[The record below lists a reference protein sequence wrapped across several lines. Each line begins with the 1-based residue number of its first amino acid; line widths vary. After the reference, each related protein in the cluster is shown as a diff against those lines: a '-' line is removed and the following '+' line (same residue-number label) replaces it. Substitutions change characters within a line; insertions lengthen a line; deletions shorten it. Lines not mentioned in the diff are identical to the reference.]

1 MPTFTVVTFGCQ
13 MNMHDSTRME
23 EVLRGA
29 GYGPAESVEDADVV
43 LLNTC
48 SVREKAEQKLRSEV
62 GRLGQLK
69 RRRPELVIGVAG
81 CVAQQEG
88 ERLLRALPQIDLII
102 GPDNIPELPRLLADL
117 DTGGLPQ
124 VRTVFD
130 VDAPSF
136 LAARPQ
142 PGHAGATAFVTVM
155 KGCNERCSYCI
166 VPHTRGPERYRPA
179 REIVEE
185 VATLVRAG
193 VREITLL
200 GQTVN
205 SYRDPEGTLPA
216 APCAGESRWRH
227 TRGSLA
233 RQDETEFPALL
244 YRIADAVPE
253 LLRLRYT
260 SPHPRHL
267 TASLIRAH
275 QDLAVLA
282 RHVHMPVQSG
292 SDRMLKRMIRRYSAA
307 EYVERTDA
315 LRDAVPGLTFSTDVI
330 VGFPGESDADFEETL
345 ALVRRVGFVG
355 VFGFKYSQRP
365 FTPALQLADDVSEA
379 EKGRRLERLFAT
391 VDERKV
397 RHLAS
402 LVGSAQRV
410 LVEGRGKIQPTPAAG
425 DDPAQDVAVSYT
437 GRTERNEIVH
447 FRAPWDVTGELLT
460 VDIREAYKNSLAGEI
475 VELPERRRPQGSDQR
490 GAPSSAR
497 SRAPIS
503 RAPSSPTPTGA
514 DLGSPTPEN
523 PGRRSL
529 PILG

>member
-1 MPTFTVVTFGCQ
+1 MRAFVSFRASFARPMPSFAVVTFGCQ

-29 GYGPAESVEDADVV
+29 GYAPAQDVEGADVV

-69 RRRPELVIGVAG
+69 RRRPDLVIGVAG

-136 LAARPQ
+136 LSARPR
-142 PGHAGATAFVTVM
+142 PGSAGATAFVTVM

-179 REIVEE
+179 REIVDEI
-185 VATLVRAG
+185 ATLVRAG

-205 SYRDPEGTLPA
+205 SYRDPEASLPPGPLVA
-216 APCAGESRWRH
+216 ERRWQH

-244 YRIADAVPE
+244 YRIAEQVPE

-275 QDLAVLA
+275 QELPVLA

-292 SDRMLKRMIRRYSAA
+292 SDRVLRRMIRRYSAA

-315 LRDAVPGLTFSTDVI
+315 LREVVPDLTLTTDVI
-330 VGFPGESDADFEETL
+330 VGFPGESDEDFEQTL
-345 ALVRRVGFVG
+345 ELMRRVGFVG

-397 RHLAS
+397 AHLTS
-402 LVGSAQRV
+402 LVGSTQRV
-410 LVEGRGKIQPTPAAG
+410 LVEGRGKVQAFSATAG
-425 DDPAQDVAVSYT
+425 EGTASYT

-447 FRAPWDVTGELLT
+447 FDAPWDVTGEVLEVT
-460 VDIREAYKNSLAGEI
+460 IREAYKNSLAGDLQ
-475 VELPERRRPQGSDQR
+475 ELPPR
-490 GAPSSAR
+490 
-497 SRAPIS
+497 RAPAASAASSTRPGGAQPS
-503 RAPSSPTPTGA
+503 RVGQ
-514 DLGSPTPEN
+514 D
-523 PGRRSL
+523 GRRLL
-529 PILG
+529 PVLG